1 MLPGKKYTPE
11 DFVKIAWRRK
21 WLIVIP
27 TLVVASGTFVWS
39 QSLPNR
45 YRSEARILIVPQ
57 RVPENYVQPTV
68 TTELTERLQAIS
80 QEILSRTR
88 LERIIEEFNL
98 YGDERKTM
106 IMEDVI
112 QLMRR
117 DVAIDIA
124 GTRRRRGD
132 PGSFVVRYDSN
143 SPRMAMQV
151 VERLASLFITENL
164 QDREVLAEQTS
175 QFLQAQL
182 EDARGRL
189 IEHERKL
196 EAYRRANM
204 GQLPTQ
210 VNSNLQVMQS
220 TQVQLQSRIDAM
232 NRDHDRKLAL
242 DKLIA
247 EAEAVQV
254 VTPSSRGRR
263 DASLDAPVRG
273 STGEQ
278 LAAARA
284 TLESLEA
291 RLTSEHPDVVRA
303 KRVIRELETKAAV
316 EALERP
322 LTSEEP
328 VAGQLSPAE
337 EAHRQRLSE
346 MQTEREGLE
355 RRIEANTAEQTRLQG
370 VLATYRRNVEA
381 APRRESELIELM
393 RDYDIVQGS
402 YNSLLSKS
410 QSSNIAADLERRQ
423 IGQQFRMIEAAR
435 LPQRPS
441 SPNRARM
448 NMMGTLAGLAFA
460 LALVALLE
468 YRDTTMNTRGDVV
481 ASLALPIIAVI
492 PAMSTIVERRKRKRQ
507 QVLIAAASSAVVIS
521 GVAAAVWRFQL
532 LDNLPL
538 LNNWV
543 P

>member
-39 QSLPNR
+39 QSLPNQ

-68 TTELTERLQAIS
+68 TTELNERLQAIS

-124 GTRRRRGD
+124 RTRRRED
-132 PGSFVVRYDSN
+132 PGYFVVRYDSN

-182 EDARGRL
+182 EEARGRL

-210 VNSNLQVMQS
+210 VASNLQVMQS

-254 VTPSSRGRR
+254 VTPSSPGRR
-263 DASLDAPVRG
+263 DAPIRG
-273 STGEQ
+273 GTGEQ

-337 EAHRQRLSE
+337 DAHRQRLSE
-346 MQTEREGLE
+346 MQAEREGLE
-355 RRIEANTAEQTRLQG
+355 RRIEANTAEQTRLQEG
-370 VLATYRRNVEA
+370 LATYRRRVEA
-381 APRRESELIELM
+381 APRRESELTELM
-393 RDYDIVQGS
+393 RDYQIVQDS

-435 LPQRPS
+435 LPQRPF

-448 NMMGTLAGLAFA
+448 NTMGTLAGLAFA

-492 PAMSTIVERRKRKRQ
+492 PAMSTTVERRRRKRQ